1 MLNVKS
7 IEIRFNILDHRSF
20 DQKHAT
26 RPASLSFTLA
36 VLDLNKFSKMAKKSI
51 KLANSWRWLLW
62 WLVICRV
69 VFLSTRHKHP
79 SWHRGE
85 SVRFLF
91 LNPLP
96 LLLGIQ
102 ELPVPN
108 KFLLIPPIFFWAIY
122 SQNLRKFLSS
132 KCSIFLQGRVLLE
145 FSSAFPPA
153 PSVSSVIFHSVSQR
167 WESNF
172 CRNSSNTLK
181 DWHGIRGDHQA
192 GKIYQNL
199 DGSLPAINGVKKPYV
214 LTTGLING

>member
-1 MLNVKS
+1 
-7 IEIRFNILDHRSF
+7 
-20 DQKHAT
+20 
-26 RPASLSFTLA
+26 
-36 VLDLNKFSKMAKKSI
+36 MAMTPVMTCDMS
-51 KLANSWRWLLW
+51 SC
-62 WLVICRV
+62 VSV
-69 VFLSTRHKHP
+69 HTQHKHP

-132 KCSIFLQGRVLLE
+132 KCRNFLQVRVLLE

-153 PSVSSVIFHSVSQR
+153 PSVSSVIFTQCP
-167 WESNF
+167 N
-172 CRNSSNTLK
+172 
-181 DWHGIRGDHQA
+181 
-192 GKIYQNL
+192 
-199 DGSLPAINGVKKPYV
+199 DGSPISVEIRPILSRTGMELGEITRQAKSRWVPTSYKWGSN
-214 LTTGLING
+214 LTYLQLAL